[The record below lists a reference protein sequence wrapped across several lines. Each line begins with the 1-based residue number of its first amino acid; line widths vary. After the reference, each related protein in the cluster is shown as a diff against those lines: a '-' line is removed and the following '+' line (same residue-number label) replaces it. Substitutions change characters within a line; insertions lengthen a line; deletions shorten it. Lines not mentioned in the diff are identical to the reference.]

1 MFKYLKR
8 LLFWLFILFLV
19 VVMGF
24 LGVKAYIQANSERA
38 INYIVDKYEIDK
50 KDIIALR
57 YQEYVYS
64 DIANCDSLWIKK
76 CSDDK
81 TLLYSYV
88 LKTKDG
94 KEIKIKEYKNKVF
107 EDNFKEGKI
116 RESYKEKLEINKN
129 EEN

>member
-1 MFKYLKR
+1 MIKYLKR

-19 VVMGF
+19 VVMGY
-24 LGVKAYIQANSERA
+24 LGVKAYIQAHSERA

-50 KDIIALR
+50 KDITPLK

-64 DIANCDSLWIKK
+64 DIANCDSLWLKK
-76 CSDDK
+76 CSDDE

-88 LKTKDG
+88 LETKDG
-94 KEIKIKEYKNKVF
+94 KEIKVKEYKNKVF
-107 EDNFKEGKI
+107 EDDFEDGKV
-116 RESYKEKLEINKN
+116 RESYKEKLEDNKN